1 MKKAFNVAQLERMKE
16 KTMGLTGEW
25 REAFGDPPVTGIWF
39 IWGNSGSGKSS
50 FVMQLTK
57 VLCSIYKKVIYD
69 SMEEAVTLS
78 FRRRLKTFGMEEV
91 KNRLIV
97 LPNEHYDDLMK
108 RIEQKAAPKAIIID
122 SWQYSEASWID
133 YKKMK
138 ERHRDKLFVIISHAD
153 GRMPRGRSA
162 NSIMYDADVKI
173 YVEGYRAICKGRFTP
188 APGSFFTIWKEGAD
202 RYWGEKQQQDASED
216 YEGAD
221 YEDSDDTTE
230 EGL

>member
-16 KTMGLTGEW
+16 KTMGLTGQW
-25 REAFGDPPVTGIWF
+25 REAFGDPPMTGVWL

-69 SMEEAVTLS
+69 SMEEAVSLS
-78 FRRRLKTFGMEEV
+78 FRQRLKTFGMEEV
-91 KNRLIV
+91 RNRLVV

-122 SWQYSEASWID
+122 SWQYSGASWID
-133 YKKMK
+133 YKHMK
-138 ERHRDKLFVIISHAD
+138 EANPDKLFIIISHAE
-153 GRMPRGRSA
+153 GKMPKSRSA
-162 NSIMYDADVKI
+162 NSIMYDADVKV

-188 APGSFFTIWKEGAD
+188 APGAYYTIWKEGAD
-202 RYWGEKQQQDASED
+202 KYWGEKKQEDNASED
-216 YEGAD
+216 YEGTD
-221 YEDSDDTTE
+221 YEDSDDSE
-230 EGL
+230 